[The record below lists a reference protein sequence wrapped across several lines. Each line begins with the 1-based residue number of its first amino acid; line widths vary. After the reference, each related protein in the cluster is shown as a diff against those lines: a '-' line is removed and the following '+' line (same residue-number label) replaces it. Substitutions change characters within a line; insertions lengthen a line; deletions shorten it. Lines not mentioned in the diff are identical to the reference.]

1 MRITNR
7 MMADAATQD
16 IARQRERLFQAQ
28 ETVSS
33 GRRINRP
40 SDDPQGAGRL
50 VGHRETLST
59 IDGYT
64 AAITRADT
72 RLSTA
77 DSTLDI
83 MADLLGTATSLL
95 RNAPTMNGSE
105 RSAAA
110 EEIAQI
116 REQVRGFA
124 NSQLE
129 GNYLF
134 AGHHVRGEPPFA
146 KDGTYRG
153 DDGQIRTPVG
163 PGRTMAVNAP
173 GSELFL
179 LDGDNK
185 AAVLG
190 VLDQAAADLAAG
202 LDPATGA
209 ADQVAE
215 AQERLEGVQARG
227 ASRRFRLDA
236 AREALEDLAP
246 RIEGL
251 VADLENADI
260 EEAIVELRVQE
271 TAYETALQTAARV
284 LPPKLLDFLR

>member
-1 MRITNR
+1 
-7 MMADAATQD
+7 
-16 IARQRERLFQAQ
+16 
-28 ETVSS
+28 
-33 GRRINRP
+33 
-40 SDDPQGAGRL
+40 
-50 VGHRETLST
+50 
-59 IDGYT
+59 
-64 AAITRADT
+64 
-72 RLSTA
+72 
-77 DSTLDI
+77 
-83 MADLLGTATSLL
+83 
-95 RNAPTMNGSE
+95 
-105 RSAAA
+105 
-110 EEIAQI
+110 
-116 REQVRGFA
+116 
-124 NSQLE
+124 
-129 GNYLF
+129 
-134 AGHHVRGEPPFA
+134 
-146 KDGTYRG
+146 
-153 DDGQIRTPVG
+153 
-163 PGRTMAVNAP
+163 MAVNAP